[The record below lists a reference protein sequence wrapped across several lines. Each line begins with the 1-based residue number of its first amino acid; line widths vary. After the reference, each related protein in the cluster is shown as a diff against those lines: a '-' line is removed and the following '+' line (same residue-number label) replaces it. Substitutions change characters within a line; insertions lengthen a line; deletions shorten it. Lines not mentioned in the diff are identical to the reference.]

1 MDEPN
6 LYNIN
11 TDKDTFH
18 ILHLPES
25 YLQSLSIVPI
35 NTKRIL
41 AGRVCVRNVDLQI
54 ELRLWETWFPPP
66 AYFIKV
72 IYNIQK
78 RKCKSHSNLRVVIVK
93 NYLAAFYHNKI
104 FSNIP
109 SADLVFIKKTNQLFS
124 SYIVIFCFTFFKAP
138 FHKFECGPRN
148 GLCAEDLGRQGL
160 PLLSHSQPW
169 TEWTSYVYY
178 VVSK

>member
-54 ELRLWETWFPPP
+54 ELRL
-66 AYFIKV
+66 
-72 IYNIQK
+72 
-78 RKCKSHSNLRVVIVK
+78 
-93 NYLAAFYHNKI
+93 
-104 FSNIP
+104 
-109 SADLVFIKKTNQLFS
+109 
-124 SYIVIFCFTFFKAP
+124 
-138 FHKFECGPRN
+138 
-148 GLCAEDLGRQGL
+148 
-160 PLLSHSQPW
+160 
-169 TEWTSYVYY
+169 
-178 VVSK
+178 